1 MKNRLSPFSRNVWLT
16 AGLLTI
22 LTLVFALYAML
33 EKDVDRANDM
43 RYQSTLLA
51 DELRQSSDDLTRMAR
66 TYVITS
72 NASYKKHY
80 QDILDIR
87 DGRKPRPAGYQRI
100 YWDLVL
106 GEGLQPSQE
115 NAQSIALL
123 KLMQDAGFTDEEFK
137 KLALA
142 KANSDQ
148 LSSTEFEAFQLMEE
162 TGPAAQ
168 ASHEKARAMMHDER
182 YHAAKAAIMKP
193 INEFYGLMERRTN
206 DAVQEA
212 QTKATMLRIV
222 VILLGAGLVLLLLR
236 TNKVLNRTLGGSLDE
251 VFSHLTRMGHGDFST
266 SITVKDNDSVLGQ
279 LVQTQA
285 NLRQM
290 DTDRQHTQT
299 SLEAALRESRTLMNA
314 IEEHSIVSIT
324 DAAGTIL
331 YTNEMFSRIS
341 GYSKEELI
349 GGNHRIVKSDVQSD
363 DYWSCVWKTISSG
376 YVWRDVVCNRAKD
389 GSMYWVD
396 SVIAP
401 FFNEAGH
408 IEKYISIRSD
418 VTTTRLAQQI
428 LDAERSRLNNIIIST
443 RAGTWELNLQTSQ
456 SIVNDRWGDL
466 FGYTP
471 EELAPNPH
479 ALWRWLVHPD
489 DLLIADE
496 KLKQHCD
503 GKTEYYEFEARV
515 RHKAGHWVWQQTRGK
530 LLTRSADGVPE
541 WVYGISLDISPAKQA
556 EEQLKQLAEHLRD
569 NANFLMHAGRIAGL
583 GRWQYDIATQSVN
596 WSDQTCDIHDVAPGH
611 VPTLEEA
618 IDYFAP
624 QARSVIH
631 EVIETAIQTGNPW
644 DLEVPLVT
652 AMGRQIWVRN
662 AGEAEYKDGK
672 RIRLVGIFQDV
683 TQRHALE
690 DKILKKNELMKNI
703 LATIPVGLSVIDS
716 KLNLVVDNQQFRNLL
731 DLPESLFANPVTKFE
746 SIIRFNAQRGEYG
759 AGDAENI
766 VKGIMEQ
773 AQTATIHQLQRHHN
787 SNCRTIEVRGAPMP
801 DGGFVTTYSDITE
814 LKNATEAAQEASR
827 SKSQFVANMSHE
839 IRTPM
844 NAILG
849 MLKLLH
855 NTTLSPRQLDYISK
869 TEGAAKSLLGLL
881 NDILDFSKVEAGKM
895 TLDRHPFKM
904 EDLMSALSVILSANV
919 GAKAV
924 ELLFDMDSGIPTTLI
939 GDAMR
944 LQQVLINL
952 GGNAIKF
959 TEQGTVVVQIKIVQH
974 EDQQVILRFS
984 VRDSGIGIAPE
995 NQAHIFDGF
1004 SQAETSTT
1012 RRFGGTG
1019 LGLAICKRLVDLMGG
1034 KLQIDSR
1041 LGQGSTFFF
1050 EIGLNIAP
1058 EHGLTTTPVEGADS
1072 QTMRTLLVHENP
1084 AARVMAATM
1093 LESLGWQVDVATSGE
1108 EAIALMES
1116 RMATSTFPYQAVFIN
1131 QQLVHMDGW
1140 QTSLRI
1146 RQLRGNMAMPIV
1158 MLVTAHA
1165 RETLTK
1171 RHQDGESSPIVFLV
1185 KPFTAS
1191 ILKHAVESTQAEPA
1205 PALNAEG
1212 NTTERQLM
1220 GMKILLVE
1228 DNMINQQVAQ
1238 ELLSAEGAMVQI
1250 ASNGRLGVDAVA
1262 NANPPFDAVLMDLQ
1276 MPVMDGFTAS
1286 RLIRSELGQ
1295 TTLPIIAMTAN
1306 AMSSDRDAC
1315 LDAGMTDHVGKP
1327 FNLPHLIATLLQH
1340 TSRTTHAI
1348 EAIPQPNNNSVPAT
1362 KPAAALNE
1370 LDVPSALARL
1380 GGKTDLYV
1388 SVLKS
1393 FLVEIPTTLAQLN
1406 NLLLNSD
1413 FIAAK
1418 RLLHTFKGTSGTI
1431 GALQLAKVASQMEA
1445 SLSNNDSSPDCA
1457 GLLTELTDAIAPARL
1472 AIENV
1477 LQQLAPSTQANLA
1490 VAVRSPQVGGEE
1502 SPLKDALQ
1510 HLIKLLANSN
1520 MGALSAY
1527 SDLKQT
1533 YGHVLEV
1540 AGPLDEAM
1548 AALDFAQAREQC
1560 QILLQNLAK

>member
-314 IEEHSIVSIT
+314 IDEHSIVSIT

-331 YTNEMFSRIS
+331 YTNDMFSRIS
-341 GYSKEELI
+341 GYSHGELI
-349 GGNHRIVKSDVQSD
+349 GGNHRLVKSDVQSD
-363 DYWSCVWKTISSG
+363 DYWRAVWKTISSG

-389 GSMYWVD
+389 GSLYWVD
-396 SVIAP
+396 SLVAP
-401 FFNEAGH
+401 FFNEEGH

-418 VTTTRLAQQI
+418 ITATKLAQQT

-443 RAGTWELNLQTSQ
+443 RAGTWELNLQTNQ
-456 SIVNDRWGDL
+456 SIVNPRWGEL
-466 FGYTP
+466 FGYSP
-471 EELAPNPH
+471 DEVAPNPH

-503 GKTEYYEFEARV
+503 GQAEHYECEARV
-515 RHKAGHWVWQQTRGK
+515 RHKAGHWVWQQIRGK
-530 LLTRSADGVPE
+530 LLTRTADGGPE
-541 WVYGISLDISPAKQA
+541 WVYGITLDISQAKES
-556 EEQLKQLAEHLRD
+556 EEKLKQLAEHLRD
-569 NANFLMHAGRIAGL
+569 HANFLMHAGRIGGL
-583 GRWQYDIATQSVN
+583 GRWQYDIVTQSVN
-596 WSDQTCDIHDVAPGH
+596 WSDQTCDIHDVATGY
-611 VPTLEEA
+611 VPTLEES

-624 QARSVIH
+624 QARAVIQN
-631 EVIETAIQTGNPW
+631 VIETAIQTGNPW
-644 DLEVPLVT
+644 DLELPLVT

-672 RIRLVGIFQDV
+672 RVRLVGIFQDV

-690 DKILKKNELMKNI
+690 DKILKKNELLKSI
-703 LATIPVGLSVIDS
+703 LANVPVGLSVMDS
-716 KLNLVVDNQQFRNLL
+716 KLNLVVDNPQFRNLL
-731 DLPESLFANPVTKFE
+731 DLPESLFTSPVTKFE
-746 SIIRFNAQRGEYG
+746 SIIRYNALRGEYG
-759 AGDAENI
+759 AGDAEII
-766 VKGIMEQ
+766 VKNIMER
-773 AQTATIHQLQRHHN
+773 ARTATVHQLQRRRN
-787 SNCRTIEVRGAPMP
+787 NGRTIEVRGAPMP

-895 TLDRHPFKM
+895 TLDLHPFKL
-904 EDLMSALSVILSANV
+904 EELMSELSVILSANV
-919 GAKAV
+919 GAKPL
-924 ELLFDMDSGIPTTLI
+924 ELLFDMAPDLPVTLI

-959 TEQGTVVVQIKIVQH
+959 TEQGNVVVQAKVIRRDEK
-974 EDQQVILRFS
+974 QVLLRFA

-995 NQAHIFDGF
+995 NQAHIFEVF
-1004 SQAETSTT
+1004 SQAETTTT

-1019 LGLAICKRLVDLMGG
+1019 LGLTICKRLVGLMGG
-1034 KLQIDSR
+1034 QLQIDSQ

-1050 EIGLNIAP
+1050 DIPLAIEPDQALPRQLALHP
-1058 EHGLTTTPVEGADS
+1058 DAV
-1072 QTMRTLLVHENP
+1072 TMKTLVVHENLT
-1084 AARVMAATM
+1084 ARDMAVTM
-1093 LESLGWQVDVATSGE
+1093 MQSLGWQVDVAASGE
-1108 EAIALMES
+1108 EAIALIES
-1116 RMATSTFPYQAVFIN
+1116 RMASSPFPYQAVFIN
-1131 QQLVHMDGW
+1131 QQLVQMDGW

-1146 RQLRGNMAMPIV
+1146 RQLRGHIATPIV

-1191 ILKHAVESTQAEPA
+1191 ILRHAVESTQAEPSA
-1205 PALNAEG
+1205 GLDVDD
-1212 NTTERQLM
+1212 NTTAHQLM
-1220 GMKILLVE
+1220 GMRILLVE

-1238 ELLSAEGAMVQI
+1238 ELLSAEGAEVHI
-1250 ASNGRLGVDAVA
+1250 ACNGKLGVEAVA
-1262 NANPPFDAVLMDLQ
+1262 NAHPPFDAVLMDLQ
-1276 MPVMDGFTAS
+1276 MPVMDGFTAC
-1286 RLIRSELGQ
+1286 RLIRSELKL

-1306 AMSSDRDAC
+1306 AMTSDRDAC
-1315 LDAGMTDHVGKP
+1315 LEAGMTDHVGKP

-1340 TSRTTHAI
+1340 TGRSTQLYAPAPTPSDSAQATPMLTHD
-1348 EAIPQPNNNSVPAT
+1348 VH
-1362 KPAAALNE
+1362 E
-1370 LDVPSALARL
+1370 LDIQSALARL
-1380 GGKTDLYV
+1380 GGNKDLYM

-1393 FLVEIPTTLAQLN
+1393 FLVEIPTTLAQLS
-1406 NLLLNSD
+1406 NLQLNSD
-1413 FIAAK
+1413 FVAAK
-1418 RLLHTFKGTSGTI
+1418 RLLHTFKGTAGTV
-1431 GALQLAKVASQMEA
+1431 GARRLAQAVAQAEA
-1445 SLSNNDSSPDCA
+1445 MLTQNGNSPDCTT
-1457 GLLTELTDAIAPARL
+1457 LLTTLTEAIAPARL
-1472 AIENV
+1472 AIEAA
-1477 LQQLAPSTQANLA
+1477 LQQLAPAPDVVATVAANT
-1490 VAVRSPQVGGEE
+1490 PEVGDDEKQ
-1502 SPLKDALQ
+1502 LKDALQ
-1510 HLIKLLANSN
+1510 HLIKLLSNSN

-1533 YGHVLEV
+1533 HGHAL
-1540 AGPLDEAM
+1540 ATARLLDDAM

-1560 QILLQNLAK
+1560 QTLMQNLTR